1 MAVSFM
7 VKGLEEYQKDIETL
21 LAKYPDETKARMRKI
36 GRQFTK
42 DYNDLIPGS
51 YQNGKNPIPKKWK
64 VVVDE
69 RLHETNQVYITNK
82 APHFHLVENGHR
94 KWINGVDTG
103 GYVPGKHY
111 MEKVAHEYEDKFP
124 EEIKALLDE
133 MLRGKDL

>member
-51 YQNGKNPIPKKWK
+51 YQNGPHTQK
-64 VVVDE
+64 VE
-69 RLHETNQVYITNK
+69 
-82 APHFHLVENGHR
+82 
-94 KWINGVDTG
+94 G
-103 GYVPGKHY
+103 GCG
-111 MEKVAHEYEDKFP
+111 
-124 EEIKALLDE
+124 
-133 MLRGKDL
+133 